1 VKALVWNIRDRPTM
15 SGSTVLGQLK
25 ADNVVTEMEQ
35 TGDWVRHDGGP
46 TMKPGWSGKSG
57 LEAVAK

>member
-1 VKALVWNIRDRPTM
+1 M

-35 TGDWVRHDGGP
+35 TGYWVRHDGGP